1 MSQIRLTRTEEIDTV
16 LSYLRGRYPLMSEA
30 EIIKMVLSEKY
41 QEKVKEV
48 MEKEQ
53 QLTHQLATNVIDLEA
68 HPNMKDVQA
77 QIRTLRTPRKQ
88 LRLLSMV
95 GSFKGAKDLSSN
107 KKKYSY

>member
-1 MSQIRLTRTEEIDTV
+1 MSQIRLTRTEEIDNV

-68 HPNMKDVQA
+68 HPNIKDVQA
-77 QIRTLRTPRKQ
+77 QIRVPRKQ
-88 LRLLSMV
+88 LRLLSIA